1 MKRMFAI
8 VWVFAVVAFLAAP
21 AAKAGAEP
29 ITKLDQD
36 FTIYVYTQ
44 AGGALDVRAR
54 AIAPFLSRELGVTVA
69 VENVVGGGGIIGTTQ
84 FVTQPRGKYDMA
96 MTTASIFSCNPLFTE
111 VAYSLDDFAPV
122 HMIDFESFGLFSCPS
137 RTGIASFDDLR
148 KYGEKE
154 VIIYGSGGSGT
165 IPHLA
170 QNYMYTTLGMESD
183 TLPHNGAPE
192 GLANCMGGHNIVT
205 MAGLETARSYVE
217 AGSVLP
223 ILTFDAEPYT
233 GFKGYTVPSVTS
245 LGHGNDFLC
254 TSKIFLAMHA
264 NVDPA
269 VLAFVIDRTSSF
281 MQREDAREALRK
293 VGAKNLADLAGTD
306 ITVMVEEEIELMKRW
321 VGR

>member
-1 MKRMFAI
+1 MKRTFATMSLL
-8 VWVFAVVAFLAAP
+8 AVVALFVVSAV
-21 AAKAGAEP
+21 KAGAEP

-54 AIAPFLSRELGVTVA
+54 AIAPFLAKELGVTVS

-111 VAYSLDDFAPV
+111 VVYSLDDFAPI
-122 HMIDFESFGLFSCPS
+122 HMIDFESFGLFSCPA
-137 RTGIASFDDLR
+137 RTGIASFDDLL

-154 VIIYGSGGSGT
+154 LIIYGSGGSGT
-165 IPHLA
+165 VPHLA
-170 QNYMYTTLGMESD
+170 QNYMYTTLGMASD

-192 GLANCMGGHNIVT
+192 GLTNCMGGHNVVT
-205 MAGLETARSYVE
+205 MAGLETARSFVE
-217 AGSVLP
+217 AGSVVP
-223 ILTFDAEPYT
+223 IMTFDPEPYT
-233 GFKGYTVPSVTS
+233 GYKGYTVPSVTS

-269 VLAFVIDRTSSF
+269 ALSFVLEKTKAL
-281 MQREDAREALRK
+281 MQRDDVREALRK
-293 VGAKNLADLAGTD
+293 VGAKNLADLSGAE
-306 ITVMVEEEIELMKRW
+306 ITAMVEEEIELMKRW